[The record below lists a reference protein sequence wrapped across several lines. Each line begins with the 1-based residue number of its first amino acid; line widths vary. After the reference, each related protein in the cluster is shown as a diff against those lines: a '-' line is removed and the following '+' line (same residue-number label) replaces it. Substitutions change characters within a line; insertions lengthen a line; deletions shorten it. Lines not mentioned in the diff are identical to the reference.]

1 MALICSLAAQR
12 VSAATMYCAN
22 CSTVVQQMLEG
33 VTSVNQLNILQNS
46 YSNAM
51 NQTAQ
56 QIAMVQNMMQNTARL
71 ATGQQT
77 QYANQLTQLAQ
88 LTNQLNTQRG
98 EYSQIA
104 QVYQGLFPSQ
114 SNMNS
119 LATSSN
125 PTAANQQYQAL
136 SQQMTQEVD
145 DRTMATYQVSAKQL
159 QDLQNAGALENHING
174 LLQTPDGQMQAVQAG
189 NQLASLQLTEQRQLR
204 ELLATQAQAQAA
216 AQAERDKK
224 DQIKRSWWQRA
235 TRNSQIDYSGFDK
248 PLP

>member
-1 MALICSLAAQR
+1 
-12 VSAATMYCAN
+12 
-22 CSTVVQQMLEG
+22 
-33 VTSVNQLNILQNS
+33 
-46 YSNAM
+46 
-51 NQTAQ
+51 
-56 QIAMVQNMMQNTARL
+56 
-71 ATGQQT
+71 
-77 QYANQLTQLAQ
+77 
-88 LTNQLNTQRG
+88 
-98 EYSQIA
+98 
-104 QVYQGLFPSQ
+104 
-114 SNMNS
+114 MNS

>member
-1 MALICSLAAQR
+1 MKRLVILALICSLTAQR

-22 CSTVVQQMLEG
+22 CSTVLQQMFEY
-33 VTSVNQLNILQNS
+33 I
-46 YSNAM
+46 NAM
-51 NQTAQ
+51 EQTSQQMEQTSQ
-56 QIAMVQNMMQNTARL
+56 QIAMVQNMMKNTARL

-77 QYANQLTQLAQ
+77 QYANQLSQLAH

-145 DRTMATYQVSAKQL
+145 ARTMATYQVSAKQL

-174 LLQTPDGQMQAVQAG
+174 LLQTPEGQMQAVQAG

-216 AQAERDKK
+216 AQAEREKK
-224 DQIKRSWWQRA
+224 DQMKRSWWQQA